1 LGPASCKVNSPGELP
16 VGSGLLHDRAAGSIK
31 AEFAIPLERPRQQSM
46 MMSSEFLALRRGLMS
61 LIREESIKAMGG
73 EISDLGMQGLN
84 IELHGHSPTCSEA
97 ADRRSTVPS
106 HLTARRNP
114 QGRGVSFPISI
125 DYVKA
130 TLGELPHLPCSN
142 QRSNTMAKSSLD
154 HNCPV
159 ARTLDIVGERW
170 TLLIVRD
177 LLSGT
182 KRFQDFQ
189 ERLPG
194 MAPNVLSARL
204 KTLEAHGLVRR
215 DFYSDHPPRASYTL
229 TDQGRELGLVV
240 LALGRWGI
248 RNLSGKLNRNLYH
261 EEAFRHLARAADA
274 LKRHPVQRGK
284 ATAKAAS

>member
-1 LGPASCKVNSPGELP
+1 
-16 VGSGLLHDRAAGSIK
+16 
-31 AEFAIPLERPRQQSM
+31 
-46 MMSSEFLALRRGLMS
+46 
-61 LIREESIKAMGG
+61 
-73 EISDLGMQGLN
+73 
-84 IELHGHSPTCSEA
+84 
-97 ADRRSTVPS
+97 
-106 HLTARRNP
+106 
-114 QGRGVSFPISI
+114 
-125 DYVKA
+125 
-130 TLGELPHLPCSN
+130 
-142 QRSNTMAKSSLD
+142 MAKSSLD
-154 HNCPV
+154 HNCPI

-229 TDQGRELGLVV
+229 TDRGRELGVVV
-240 LALGRWGI
+240 LALGRWGM

-261 EEAFRHLARAADA
+261 DEAFRHLAQAAEA

-284 ATAKAAS
+284 AAAKAAS

>member
-1 LGPASCKVNSPGELP
+1 
-16 VGSGLLHDRAAGSIK
+16 
-31 AEFAIPLERPRQQSM
+31 
-46 MMSSEFLALRRGLMS
+46 
-61 LIREESIKAMGG
+61 
-73 EISDLGMQGLN
+73 
-84 IELHGHSPTCSEA
+84 
-97 ADRRSTVPS
+97 
-106 HLTARRNP
+106 
-114 QGRGVSFPISI
+114 
-125 DYVKA
+125 
-130 TLGELPHLPCSN
+130 
-142 QRSNTMAKSSLD
+142 MAKANLD
-154 HNCPV
+154 HTCPI

-261 EEAFRHLARAADA
+261 EEAFRHLAQAAEA

-284 ATAKAAS
+284 AAAKAAS